1 MKKYSY
7 LLLLALASIVV
18 SCSDATDIDQPGR
31 LSEEAA
37 FESIEDF
44 EQALTSTYGIMD
56 ATTEIQFN
64 ALFTD
69 ELSIG
74 FDNGGQG
81 LGDGTYGFVLTNVS
95 AAPTALW
102 TRSYSLLNN
111 VNILIDAMSNYEIQ
125 DGEQSTYNN
134 VLGQCLAIRAFAHHT
149 VMTYWSTDLTDDS
162 ALAGILLDYVPTPTD
177 KPLRNTNGEFYALIE
192 SDLSRAETLINL
204 NQGEKFIGIDFVRAL
219 RARVAAYRGDY
230 STAASLAAGLV
241 QSYPLANRAEY
252 EAMFLDTGESEV
264 IFELDRTIGDNF
276 DGQGATGSAFA
287 GGWAG
292 ANFAFVDATLDG
304 SPYFEMG
311 RTLFNQLD
319 PADVRFD
326 VNVAPSS
333 IIDPNYQTSDNPRA
347 SDILVIQKYVGS
359 DSQPL
364 MNDLKIFR
372 SAEMVMIQ
380 AEAAA
385 DAGNLNGPSNSTAAF
400 IKQLRDARFG
410 TDTALPNFANQQ
422 EAFAAILSERF
433 IEFCFEGHRYKDL
446 KRLGARAGVGVE
458 RDPIDCA
465 VNGACTLPATDYRFT
480 MPIPRSEIAGNPDI
494 ADQQNPGY

>member
-1 MKKYSY
+1 MRKYSY
-7 LLLLALASIVV
+7 LFILAVVSLIV

-37 FESIEDF
+37 FETIADF
-44 EQALTSTYGIMD
+44 EQALISTYGIMD
-56 ATTEIQFN
+56 VTTEIQFN

-111 VNILIDAMSNYEIQ
+111 VNIVIDALANYEVQ
-125 DGEQSTYNN
+125 DGEQSRFNN
-134 VLGQCLAIRAFAHHT
+134 VLGQCYAIRAFAHHT

-162 ALAGILLDYVPTPTD
+162 ALAGILLDFVPTPTD
-177 KPLRNTNGEFYALIE
+177 KPLRSTNGEFYALID
-192 SDLSRAETLINL
+192 SDLNNAENLITED
-204 NQGEKFIGIDFVRAL
+204 QGEKLIGDDFVTAL
-219 RARVAAYRGDY
+219 KARIAAYRGNY
-230 STAASLAAGLV
+230 GAAVPLAQSLV
-241 QSYPLANRAEY
+241 QSYPLASRAEY
-252 EAMFLDTGESEV
+252 EAMFLDELESEI

-292 ANFAFVDATLDG
+292 ANFAFVDATLAG

-311 RTLFNQLD
+311 RALFNKID

-326 VNVAPSS
+326 VNVSPTS
-333 IIDPNYQTSDNPRA
+333 IIDPNYQTSSNPLQTDR
-347 SDILVIQKYVGS
+347 LVIQKYFGS

-372 SAEMVMIQ
+372 ASEMVMIL

-385 DAGNLNGPSNSTAAF
+385 DAGNINGASNSTASY

-410 TDTALPNFANQQ
+410 TDTALPNYASQQ
-422 EAFAAILSERF
+422 EAFAAILDERQV
-433 IEFCFEGHRYKDL
+433 EFCFEGHRYKDL
-446 KRLGARAGVGVE
+446 KRLGTRAGVGIQ
-458 RDPIDCA
+458 RDPVDCA
-465 VNGACTLPATDYRFT
+465 INSACSLPASDFRFT

-494 ADQQNPGY
+494 GEQQNPGY